1 MQVGERDGD
10 GDAEKIGRLAIDG
23 FAVAQDAYFGGGA
36 ADVHG
41 DDVVEAVGFREIGA
55 GVNSQDGTGFDG
67 VNRFGLGDSGDAA
80 VDMADEKSA
89 GVSGGFAQLVF
100 GFEEGGGERA
110 VRVGVDER
118 GIGAG
123 AIFGGFG
130 DVAAGEDRDGAEEM
144 IGILLVNDAFDG
156 NFAAGIAMG
165 ILQADADAAG
175 GAFGEVARGVH
186 DFELVG
192 GRAEANHIL
201 LGNQAIENAAAGFG
215 AVEVELMACGD
226 QQTDARAA
234 GFGEDVG
241 SDGGGPANELDVLK
255 KFPRVGETEFRCSLR
270 KAVEEANG

>member
-1 MQVGERDGD
+1 MQIGQRDGY
-10 GDAEKIGRLAIDG
+10 GDAEKIGGLAINWL
-23 FAVAQDAYFGGGA
+23 AVAQNADFCGGA

-41 DDVVEAVGFREIGA
+41 DHVVEAVGFREVGA
-55 GVNSQDGTGFDG
+55 GVNSQDGAGFDG

-80 VDMADEKSA
+80 VDVADEKRS
-89 GVSGGFAQLVF
+89 GGSGGFAQLVF

-130 DVAAGEDRDGAEEM
+130 DVAAGEDGDGAEEM

-175 GAFGEVARGVH
+175 AAFEGAW
-186 DFELVG
+186 
-192 GRAEANHIL
+192 GR
-201 LGNQAIENAAAGFG
+201 
-215 AVEVELMACGD
+215 
-226 QQTDARAA
+226 
-234 GFGEDVG
+234 
-241 SDGGGPANELDVLK
+241 
-255 KFPRVGETEFRCSLR
+255 
-270 KAVEEANG
+270 

>member
-1 MQVGERDGD
+1 MQIGQRDGY
-10 GDAEKIGRLAIDG
+10 GDAEKIGGLAINWL
-23 FAVAQDAYFGGGA
+23 AVAQNADFCGGA

-41 DDVVEAVGFREIGA
+41 DHVVEAVGFREVGA
-55 GVNSQDGTGFDG
+55 GVNSQDGAGFDG

-80 VDMADEKSA
+80 VDVADEKSS
-89 GVSGGFAQLVF
+89 GV
-100 GFEEGGGERA
+100 
-110 VRVGVDER
+110 
-118 GIGAG
+118 
-123 AIFGGFG
+123 FGGFG

-165 ILQADADAAG
+165 ILQADADAADA
-175 GAFGEVARGVH
+175 AFEELARGVH